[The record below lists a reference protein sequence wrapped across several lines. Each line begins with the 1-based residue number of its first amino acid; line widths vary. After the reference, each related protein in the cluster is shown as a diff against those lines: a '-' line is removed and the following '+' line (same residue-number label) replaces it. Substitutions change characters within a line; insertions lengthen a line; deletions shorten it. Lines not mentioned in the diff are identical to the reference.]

1 MGLFQDNF
9 SMLSELER
17 LAAMVLDPV
26 RIHEIGEEQWPL
38 AMMACGLVTGN
49 DPERLPDNLKAYSIF
64 MQKVTPAA
72 RGNTLKQL
80 VRFITQRK
88 GEGWRAFIPYAITE
102 PEALISSAATMQL
115 LTLAQPSATEKLYG
129 VETLVDLLIR
139 YDDANT
145 AAFSAMLGM
154 SDMRVL
160 PFLQKL
166 NTLPQERLE
175 RLLDCCSPQGNH
187 LSYQW
192 ALSLL
197 EARPELSAPICTL
210 LERMAA
216 TADTVLDLVLPIPT
230 WAYEKPTPQPLHGWT
245 RPEYFARM
253 LPVLSKHLS
262 EQQLASL
269 QRAFAA

>member
-26 RIHEIGEEQWPL
+26 RIHEIGEDQWPL

-49 DPERLPDNLKAYSIF
+49 DPSRLQDNLKAYSIF
-64 MQKVTPAA
+64 VQKVTPAA
-72 RGNTLKQL
+72 RGAALKQL

-102 PEALISSAATMQL
+102 PEALISSAASMQL
-115 LTLAQPSATEKLYG
+115 LTLAQPSATEKLHG
-129 VETLVDLLIR
+129 VETLVELLINCA
-139 YDDANT
+139 DANT

-166 NTLPQERLE
+166 NTLPQARLE

-210 LERMAA
+210 LGRMAA

>member
-88 GEGWRAFIPYAITE
+88 GEGWRALIPYAITE

-115 LTLAQPSATEKLYG
+115 LTLAQPSASEKLYG

-139 YDDANT
+139 YEDANT

>member
-26 RIHEIGEEQWPL
+26 RIHEIGEDQWPL

-49 DPERLPDNLKAYSIF
+49 DPSRLQDNLKAYSIF
-64 MQKVTPAA
+64 VQKVTPAA
-72 RGNTLKQL
+72 RGAALKQL

-102 PEALISSAATMQL
+102 PEALISSAASMQL
-115 LTLAQPSATEKLYG
+115 LTLAQPSATEKLHG
-129 VETLVDLLIR
+129 VETLVELLINCA
-139 YDDANT
+139 DANT

-166 NTLPQERLE
+166 NTLPQARLE

-230 WAYEKPTPQPLHGWT
+230 WSYEKPTPQPLHGWT

>member
-139 YDDANT
+139 YEDANT

-253 LPVLSKHLS
+253 LPMLSKHLS